1 MCRVARGAS
10 APGPCRGR
18 GATRP
23 RAAGAGVC
31 ALRGRAQVAT
41 TPQRHPTGRP
51 RGCTPPPLSSLIPTR
66 HFCKKPTVVAASLPF
81 FEGCKRTADPSER
94 SQTMSTRRWVWSR
107 CACIR
112 FFLWESFD
120 KARGNPR
127 QPPGHAHSALA
138 NMAHGDSECMATAS
152 MTPTLLRCWRHRLH
166 RSEAQLRKPRDPLG
180 LTIWLSASARSKE
193 GNHLLW
199 RDPMIGGLLLP
210 SREPELGSIAV
221 RSRCRRNFE

>member
-1 MCRVARGAS
+1 MVTTEGLACTCVIYMCRVARGAS
-10 APGPCRGR
+10 APRPCRGR

-41 TPQRHPTGRP
+41 TPQRHPTGRS
-51 RGCTPPPLSSLIPTR
+51 RGCTPPPLSSLIPIR
-66 HFCKKPTVVAASLPF
+66 HFCKKPTVVAAPLPF

-120 KARGNPR
+120 KASPAFGSF
-127 QPPGHAHSALA
+127 SAE
-138 NMAHGDSECMATAS
+138 GWGEMAT
-152 MTPTLLRCWRHRLH
+152 
-166 RSEAQLRKPRDPLG
+166 G
-180 LTIWLSASARSKE
+180 LDRAW
-193 GNHLLW
+193 
-199 RDPMIGGLLLP
+199 
-210 SREPELGSIAV
+210 
-221 RSRCRRNFE
+221 